1 MSTDSNKNPLVV
13 HTTAQI
19 RIAMWYDE
27 ERTYGNA
34 GKDRAASRTLR
45 CISGSFHNKV
55 CCGGLFTVAVCSEM
69 EKELEG

>member
-19 RIAMWYDE
+19 RIGLWYDE

-34 GKDRAASRTLR
+34 GKDRAASKTLR
-45 CISGSFHNKV
+45 CFSGSIHNKARF
-55 CCGGLFTVAVCSEM
+55 GGLFTVSVRSEIG
-69 EKELEG
+69 KDL